1 MNNVDLVNRR
11 IQLRNS
17 HELPEVLTIKIR
29 TKGLDQDLLDALRC
43 LLVND
48 RDELPFD
55 LARYMLW
62 PNHQR
67 AMAARAQILLRN
79 GYLDLVEKSF
89 KPDDDDEVVKGSPLE
104 LSDGF
109 PSRPR
114 VQI

>member
-1 MNNVDLVNRR
+1 MNKVDLANRR
-11 IQLRNS
+11 TQLRNCY
-17 HELPEVLTIKIR
+17 ELPETLTIKIR

-43 LLVND
+43 LLVNN

-67 AMAARAQILLRN
+67 AVAARAQILLRN
-79 GYLDLVEKSF
+79 GYLDLVEKSCQS
-89 KPDDDDEVVKGSPLE
+89 DDEATSRPPLE

-109 PSRPR
+109 PNRPR

>member
-1 MNNVDLVNRR
+1 MNSVDLATRR
-11 IQLRNS
+11 ARLRNS
-17 HELPEVLTIKIR
+17 YELPETLTIKIR

-43 LLVND
+43 LFVND

-67 AMAARAQILLRN
+67 AVAVRAQILLRN
-79 GYLDLVEKSF
+79 GYLDLVEKSCQS
-89 KPDDDDEVVKGSPLE
+89 DDDDQATSRPPVE

-109 PSRPR
+109 PNRPR

>member
-1 MNNVDLVNRR
+1 MNKVDLANRR
-11 IQLRNS
+11 ARLRNS
-17 HELPEVLTIKIR
+17 YELPETLTIKIR

-48 RDELPFD
+48 REELPFE

-67 AMAARAQILLRN
+67 AIAARAQILLRN
-79 GYLDLVEKSF
+79 GYLDLVEKSRQ
-89 KPDDDDEVVKGSPLE
+89 PDDGDEKTEQPPLE

-109 PSRPR
+109 PNRPR